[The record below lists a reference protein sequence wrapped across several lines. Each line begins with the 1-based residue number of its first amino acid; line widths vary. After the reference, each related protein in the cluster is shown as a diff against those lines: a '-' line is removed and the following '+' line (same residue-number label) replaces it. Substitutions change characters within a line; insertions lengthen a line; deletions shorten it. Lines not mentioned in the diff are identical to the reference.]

1 MADIDSNTKV
11 TLTMTQLLLALVV
24 LLGGGWGI
32 FTLTTSGVRDDVSV
46 IRQSVQALQTAD
58 KDGIRRTGET
68 EIKLATG
75 IGLLRTTL
83 VQLDGKL
90 SPLVAKLDSF
100 DRSLV
105 EIGGQLAD
113 MRKQLISRQA
123 VWSDPKNV
131 DAFSSSLQKAGFQ
144 KDQIVIVPFDGLS
157 NAYKPLQ

>member
-1 MADIDSNTKV
+1 MTDVDSSTRV
-11 TLTMTQLLLALVV
+11 TLTMAQLIVAIIF

-46 IRQSVQALQTAD
+46 IRQSVQALQLVD
-58 KDGIRRTGET
+58 KDGTRRIGDT
-68 EIKLATG
+68 EIKLTSE
-75 IGLLRTTL
+75 IGLLRTAI

-90 SPLVAKLDSF
+90 SPFIVRLDSF
-100 DRSLV
+100 DRTLV

-113 MRKQLISRQA
+113 MRKQLVSRQA

-157 NAYKPLQ
+157 NPIKPLQ